1 MVVFSF
7 NNPSTEAVGT
17 SLGYARASQECPIK
31 EILPAALCAGG
42 GVGGGDSAVFIDWVI
57 AELGQS
63 EVREPGKGTLWA

>member
-42 GVGGGDSAVFIDWVI
+42 WGGWR
-57 AELGQS
+57 GQCS
-63 EVREPGKGTLWA
+63 VH